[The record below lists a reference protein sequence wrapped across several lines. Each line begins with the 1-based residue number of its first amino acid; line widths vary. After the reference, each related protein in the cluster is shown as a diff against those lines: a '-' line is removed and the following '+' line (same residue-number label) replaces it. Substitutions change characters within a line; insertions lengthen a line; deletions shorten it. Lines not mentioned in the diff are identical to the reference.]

1 MAKGIKSVKVKAV
14 SSEKDWIEVKVKK
27 PPENQV
33 VQTKI
38 DDGDGVRNVQD
49 LIYSRNLWWFPDK
62 SMYVYYTPTHWRALS
77 SNIVK
82 MDGKDGEQK

>member
-14 SSEKDWIEVKVKK
+14 SSEKNWIEVKVKK

-38 DDGDGVRNVQD
+38 DDTNGVRNEQK
-49 LIYSRNLWWFPDK
+49 LIYSNNLLVV
-62 SMYVYYTPTHWRALS
+62 S
-77 SNIVK
+77 
-82 MDGKDGEQK
+82 